1 MRLLRCVFVLLGVVV
16 QPRSAATAANSIVKD
31 ITDEKYRE
39 VLGTTAVSGTK
50 TPTLR
55 TACGT
60 EAWAVPGVLMC
71 VRVFACARAR
81 ANMYVYGG
89 HSRSQVCVT
98 ERGCARERM
107 HVRMQFGAAL
117 VQFIFVLSFSFIYS
131 FDLFDHWRLLVHHL
145 FFICSF
151 QHSKETPDNE
161 GPRSHIFRKSV
172 WHPPGHHA
180 DIKCMVDSTTGA
192 TETFAK
198 HRTYEGHACLFF
210 WPKVRAASVPPTGP
224 GRFHLLHTKWDAA
237 LRSLGV
243 GAQTWI
249 KAFVTGG
256 VPS

>member
-1 MRLLRCVFVLLGVVV
+1 MGRPRC
-16 QPRSAATAANSIVKD
+16 AH
-31 ITDEKYRE
+31 
-39 VLGTTAVSGTK
+39 
-50 TPTLR
+50 
-55 TACGT
+55 
-60 EAWAVPGVLMC
+60 

-117 VQFIFVLSFSFIYS
+117 VQYIFVLSFSFIYS

-210 WPKVRAASVPPTGP
+210 GPRCAPPACRQLVLAGSICSIRSGMRRCDLWASEHRHGS
-224 GRFHLLHTKWDAA
+224 R
-237 LRSLGV
+237 RSLR
-243 GAQTWI
+243 AESL
-249 KAFVTGG
+249 A
-256 VPS
+256 

>member
-39 VLGTTAVSGTK
+39 VLGTNAVSGTK

-107 HVRMQFGAAL
+107 HAHAVWCCARS
-117 VQFIFVLSFSFIYS
+117 VYICFIGFVYLFI
-131 FDLFDHWRLLVHHL
+131 
-145 FFICSF
+145 
-151 QHSKETPDNE
+151 
-161 GPRSHIFRKSV
+161 
-172 WHPPGHHA
+172 
-180 DIKCMVDSTTGA
+180 
-192 TETFAK
+192 
-198 HRTYEGHACLFF
+198 
-210 WPKVRAASVPPTGP
+210 
-224 GRFHLLHTKWDAA
+224 
-237 LRSLGV
+237 
-243 GAQTWI
+243 
-249 KAFVTGG
+249 
-256 VPS
+256 